1 MSNSHA
7 SKTASHVS
15 LGILQRNGMGQVRT
29 GGLDVIEAEGDVVVA
44 RTGDVH
50 GHVLERPVEHVSA

>member
-1 MSNSHA
+1 MSNIHA
-7 SKTASHVS
+7 SRTASHVS
-15 LGILQRNGMGQVRT
+15 IGLSEENGMGQVRT